1 MFDDK
6 SKVYFNPGSVGLN
19 NGAYAVYGIVTIDE
33 NEFSF
38 ERVKVPYDNEEFI
51 RGFKEKQVPAKEL
64 IFDKFYRHKMFWIC
78 YIF

>member
-64 IFDKFYRHKMFWIC
+64 IFDKFL
-78 YIF
+78 